1 MVNLSFCSIFLINF
15 IKIRTSGSSVD
26 VYKRQTVRPAQDDS
40 VIGRDGC
47 GEIIA
52 AVRMTVYVR
61 VRPLHNP
68 WFVPFQ
74 LFFHFSA
81 LLFFIFF

>member
-1 MVNLSFCSIFLINF
+1 MGTADSKGTKVFALTGK
-15 IKIRTSGSSVD
+15 IKKGGLV
-26 VYKRQTVRPAQDDS
+26 
-40 VIGRDGC
+40 
-47 GEIIA
+47 EIP
-52 AVRMTVYVR
+52 
-61 VRPLHNP
+61 PLHNP